1 MLIKY
6 PRRFHHSGYCY
17 KQRNETGLLPTTTM
31 PYPILPTTRL
41 GLSECLYT
49 LMPQT
54 FTVRVVF
61 RYYKVDKLEA
71 SLNGPDCG
79 SFLPDYGIIY
89 LKLVTNRIN

>member
-1 MLIKY
+1 
-6 PRRFHHSGYCY
+6 
-17 KQRNETGLLPTTTM
+17 
-31 PYPILPTTRL
+31 
-41 GLSECLYT
+41 
-49 LMPQT
+49 MPQT

-89 LKLVTNRIN
+89 LKLVTNRINW